1 MMDMEYEFEL
11 LLYVKINANKYM
23 INKQWMN
30 NRIMD
35 EWLILQGKLDIQL
48 LGIRLLDYRLMMI
61 VNREALKNI
70 N

>member
-1 MMDMEYEFEL
+1 MMDIEYEFEL

-35 EWLILQGKLDIQL
+35 EWLILQGKFDIQL

-61 VNREALKNI
+61 VNREALKSI

>member
-1 MMDMEYEFEL
+1 MMDIEYEFEL

-35 EWLILQGKLDIQL
+35 EWLILQGKFDIQL
-48 LGIRLLDYRLMMI
+48 LGI
-61 VNREALKNI
+61 
-70 N
+70 